1 MSERKGSTISMSVN
15 AQLRLTLY
23 LSEEFGPRYPFYLFA
38 VEGED
43 GVWTDGVNLNLFVEQ
58 ARQLRTALD
67 QLLAM
72 VEDKE

>member
-1 MSERKGSTISMSVN
+1 MSEQKDDRISMSVN

-43 GVWTDGVNLNLFVEQ
+43 GWTEGVNLNLFIEQ

-72 VEDKE
+72 VEKEQG